1 MWCLSGEEREKV
13 KKKILGILMAI
24 SLICLLSA
32 CSNDSNGIS
41 KKEYTADEF
50 GKLQSET
57 NKLFEEKSVYLT
69 DEERNGEEGREIY
82 AECSKDTGL
91 PYNEEITI
99 RGVKEP
105 FFQGMIV
112 RSEDESCNIFCRF
125 SSEVS
130 NNIALFI
137 EDGESVV
144 VKGIFSKEG
153 EPYGFLADTEFISP
167 SQLDIS
173 YMESDINEIL
183 SKVTS
188 ETASVNTVIHG
199 QISSIISLDEFKKQ
213 AADYI
218 DFDTVYFSDNVAR
231 MDGPNGGTVYFS
243 YADEYNLDISVGDKI
258 AIQGELHSMLGFD
271 DGNGNY
277 TAVAG
282 YIGLLYGCYNFD
294 SKT

>member
-1 MWCLSGEEREKV
+1 M
-13 KKKILGILMAI
+13 KKKIPVILAAML
-24 SLICLLSA
+24 LIVLLSA
-32 CSNDSNGIS
+32 CSNDNNSNGIS

-50 GKLQSET
+50 GELQAET
-57 NKLFEEKSVYLT
+57 DKLFEEKSAYLT
-69 DEERNGEEGREIY
+69 DEEKNGEIGQELY

-99 RGVKEP
+99 RGVKET
-105 FFQGMIV
+105 FLQGMIIQ
-112 RSEDESCNIFCRF
+112 SEDESYNIFCRF
-125 SSEVS
+125 SSGAS

-137 EDGESVV
+137 EDGENVV
-144 VKGIFSKEG
+144 VKGIFSKDG
-153 EPYGFLADTEFISP
+153 EPYGFLYDTEFISP

-173 YMESDINEIL
+173 YNESDINEIL

-188 ETASVNTVIHG
+188 ETDSVNTVIYG
-199 QISSIISLDEFKKQ
+199 QISSNISLDEFKKQ
-213 AADYI
+213 AVDYI
-218 DFDTVYFSDNVAR
+218 DFDTVHFSDNVVR
-231 MDGPNGGTVYFS
+231 IDGPNGGTVYFS
-243 YADEYNLDISVGDKI
+243 YANEDNLDISVGDKI

-294 SKT
+294 SET